1 MTNDGTLFAV
11 VMQKGEDGDWYPVS
25 GDAFSGWHVADGN
38 TDADIIAAA
47 QEENSQYQFLPGSA
61 GDYEVTI
68 ENLPGDITEY
78 QFAGGSVDYD
88 WNIDLDVYKTP
99 TGRSMSAGEFAVVMD
114 PADQDSAELI
124 GLASADVERAV
135 RFS

>member
-1 MTNDGTLFAV
+1 MARG
-11 VMQKGEDGDWYPVS
+11 GRE
-25 GDAFSGWHVADGN
+25 HR
-38 TDADIIAAA
+38 ADIIAAA

-68 ENLPGDITEY
+68 ENLPGDITKY

-88 WNIDLDVYKTP
+88 RNIDLDVYKAL